1 MAKHPD
7 HGGGGPWGAY
17 HAPRSTGLGA
27 DMADQTQTPVSPRDP
42 KKTYG
47 LAELV
52 RGTTPGGTKPPEE
65 TVFTWPHLVYVEF
78 IAMIASTVVLI
89 ILSLI
94 SGAPLEESA
103 SADTTPNPM
112 KAPWYF
118 LGLQELL
125 VFFDPWLA
133 GVVLPGL
140 IIVGLMVIPFID
152 INPKGIGQYNY
163 ADRKFAVL
171 SFCFGLAL
179 WYIFIVVGVYLRG
192 LDWQWYWPWDNWLLH
207 KEAGAVSLIDL
218 EVIMAQKFG
227 ISQKIT
233 NLITYGITGVFY
245 AIGFTIPFIFFRKFY
260 QALGFVRYNL
270 LMFFFMTMMLVPFKV
285 MIRLVFN
292 IKYLLITPW
301 FKI

>member
-1 MAKHPD
+1 MSEHTQ
-7 HGGGGPWGAY
+7 
-17 HAPRSTGLGA
+17 APVT
-27 DMADQTQTPVSPRDP
+27 PRDP
-42 KKTYG
+42 KRPYG
-47 LAELV
+47 LSELV
-52 RGTTPGGTKPPEE
+52 RGTAPVSGKPPEE
-65 TVFTWPHLVYVEF
+65 TMFVWPHLVYIEF
-78 IAMIASTVVLI
+78 IAMLAATVVLI
-89 ILSLI
+89 VLCML
-94 SGAPLEESA
+94 SGAPLEEAA

-140 IIVGLMVIPFID
+140 IIVGLIIVPFID

-163 ADRKFAVL
+163 RDRKFAVWTF
-171 SFCFGLAL
+171 SFGLAL

-192 LDWQWYWPWDNWLLH
+192 LDWSWYWPWDNWKLH

-218 EVIMAQKFG
+218 EIILSQAFG
-227 ISQKIT
+227 IAQT
-233 NLITYGITGVFY
+233 TANLLTYLITGAFY
-245 AIGFTIPFIFFRKFY
+245 AIGFTIPFLFYRKFY
-260 QALGFVRYNL
+260 DSLGFVRYNL
-270 LMFFFMTMMLVPFKV
+270 MMFFFMTMMLVPFKV

>member
-1 MAKHPD
+1 
-7 HGGGGPWGAY
+7 
-17 HAPRSTGLGA
+17 
-27 DMADQTQTPVSPRDP
+27 MADQTHAPVSPRDP

-52 RGTTPGGTKPPEE
+52 RGKTPSSARPPEE
-65 TVFTWPHLVYVEF
+65 TVFTWPDLVYIEF
-78 IAMIASTVVLI
+78 LAMLASTVVLI
-89 ILSLI
+89 VLSLL

-140 IIVGLMVIPFID
+140 IIVGLMVVPYID

-163 ADRKFAVL
+163 TDRKFAVWT
-171 SFCFGLAL
+171 FCFGLAL

-192 LDWQWYWPWDNWLLH
+192 LDWGWYWPWDNWSLH
-207 KEAGAVSLIDL
+207 KQASAVALMDL
-218 EVIMAQKFG
+218 EVIMSQKFG
-227 ISQKIT
+227 MAQTTANKLT
-233 NLITYGITGVFY
+233 YLITGAFYG
-245 AIGFTIPFIFFRKFY
+245 IGFTIPFLFFRKFY
-260 QALGFVRYNL
+260 DALGFVRYNL
-270 LMFFFMTMMLVPFKV
+270 MMFFFMTMMLVPFKV

-292 IKYLLITPW
+292 IKYLLITPF